1 MSALTGNR
9 TLSST
14 GSQMT
19 GSMIPKGYKQGQLQQ
34 FTPEQMQL
42 FQRLFSQISP
52 DSYLS
57 RLAGG
62 DQESFAQ
69 MEAPAMRQFQD
80 VLGGISS
87 RFSGM
92 GSGAR
97 KSSGFQNTVSTAA
110 SNFAQDLAAR
120 RHDLQRQAL
129 MDLMGISESLLSQ
142 RPYEK
147 FLIEKQQK
155 PSFMQQLLGAGLP
168 AAGAIAGGI
177 FGGMPG
183 AKLGAT
189 VGGSMGRAFF

>member
-9 TLSST
+9 TLSSA

-97 KSSGFQNTVSTAA
+97 KSSGFQNTISTAA
-110 SNFAQDLAAR
+110 SNFAQDLASR

-147 FLIEKQQK
+147 FLIEKQQN
-155 PSFMQQLLGAGLP
+155 PSFMQQLLGAALP
-168 AAGAIAGGI
+168 GAGAALGGI

-183 AKLGAT
+183 AKLGAS
-189 VGGSMGRAFF
+189 VGESMGRAFF